1 MSEYDPNSPEMV
13 LISWQPPPP
22 DQQNG
27 VITRYDIVCTP
38 SSGSGEPV
46 NGMSDGALN
55 ATVEMFTPAT
65 QYSCNI
71 TASTSAGTGPG
82 NTVTVVTCKLIEWTF
97 VFHCCCIS
105 WLYFMA
111 VFRGCDSYS
120 QQKDIH

>member
-1 MSEYDPNSPEMV
+1 MFEYDLDSPEMV
-13 LISWQPPPP
+13 FFTWQPPPS

-55 ATVEMFTPAT
+55 TTVGMFNPAT
-65 QYSCNI
+65 QYSCTI

-82 NTVTVVTCKLIEWTF
+82 NTVTVVTCELMKWTLCSAVVGSMHTKAPEAPTKISMVHACKL
-97 VFHCCCIS
+97 
-105 WLYFMA
+105 
-111 VFRGCDSYS
+111 
-120 QQKDIH
+120 